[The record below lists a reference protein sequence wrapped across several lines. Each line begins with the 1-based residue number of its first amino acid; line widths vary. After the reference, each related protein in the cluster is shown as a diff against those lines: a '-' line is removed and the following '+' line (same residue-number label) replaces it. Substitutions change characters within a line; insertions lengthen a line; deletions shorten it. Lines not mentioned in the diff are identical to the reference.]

1 MKEYRNHV
9 FKISFT
15 EDVKYEDAVNYY
27 KSLIYIVNNLYN
39 KTDCKKTILILEFLK
54 DKLIDNDFD
63 LVNGKV
69 LSSKEYAKY
78 KKAFNDLYLKINNH
92 V

>member
-39 KTDCKKTILILEFLK
+39 KTDCKKTSLILEFLK

-69 LSSKEYAKY
+69 LSSKEYAKC
-78 KKAFNDLYLKINNH
+78 KKAFNNLYKKLNTK
-92 V
+92 